1 MSIFDK
7 FPFTNTHEINLDWV
21 LSTMKECVAKVETAV
36 EKIATLTANFLPAKK
51 NSLGGYDVSNA
62 VNLTGRA
69 HAVKPT
75 GDDKA
80 EIATAGYCD
89 DQLQAAKEFTNTT
102 VSAAVTASETKMGA
116 KIKNEALP
124 ARKSTSGAD
133 RYIVSTAT
141 EFDGSPQVP
150 SNIGDPGHGDVGR
163 WSDSLKLLTTS
174 MTSPVLTVSKELA
187 NSRINFNDQTFD
199 FGMAL
204 NLRFWATGNPSLV
217 YQTIIT
223 LPTSAE
229 CEEIGNSFLL
239 FGPQLFDK
247 TNGHTIDITAEC
259 QVTVGNRLT
268 RTQQNS
274 AGSCLSVRIVAVSAG
289 FENNEMYSSVS
300 YTLKPF

>member
-7 FPFTNTHEINLDWV
+7 FPYTNTHEINLDWV
-21 LSTMKECVAKVETAV
+21 LSAMKECVAKVETAV
-36 EKIATLTANFLPAKK
+36 EKIATLTENFLPAKK

-62 VNLTGRA
+62 VNLTGKA

-124 ARKSTSGAD
+124 ARKSTSGAN

-150 SNIGDPGHGDVGR
+150 SHIGDPGHGDAGR

-174 MTSPVLTVSKELA
+174 MNSPVLTTTKQPA
-187 NSRINFNDQTFD
+187 SRTIDFAEQSFD
-199 FGMAL
+199 FGMSL
-204 NLRFWATGNPSLV
+204 VFRFWATGTPEELF
-217 YQTIIT
+217 QTVLP
-223 LPTSAE
+223 LPTAQELETIGNIFAFTGGTLVDITTGEQIIIGGE
-229 CEEIGNSFLL
+229 CEVS
-239 FGPQLFDK
+239 
-247 TNGHTIDITAEC
+247 
-259 QVTVGNRLT
+259 VGNMLT
-268 RTQQNS
+268 RTQQTI
-274 AGSCLSVRIVAVSAG
+274 AGSCIKVRLSATSAG
-289 FENNEMYSSVS
+289 FANNEKYSDVS

>member
-62 VNLTGRA
+62 VNLTGKA

-89 DQLQAAKEFTNTT
+89 DQLLAAKEFTNTT
-102 VSAAVTASETKMGA
+102 VTAAVSASETKMAA
-116 KIKNEALP
+116 KIRDEALP
-124 ARKSTSGAD
+124 ARKSTSGAS

-174 MTSPVLTVSKELA
+174 MTSPILTVSKELA
-187 NSRINFNDQTFD
+187 SPRITIPAQTYD
-199 FGMAL
+199 FGMTL
-204 NLRFWATGNPSLV
+204 NLRFWATGNPNLI

-223 LPTSAE
+223 LPTSQE
-229 CEEIGNSFLL
+229 CNEIGNSFVL
-239 FGPQLFDK
+239 FGPQLFEE
-247 TNGHTIDITAEC
+247 TTGNTIDIAAEC
-259 QVTVGNRLT
+259 EVNVGSRLT
-268 RTQQNS
+268 RTRQNI
-274 AGSCLSVRIVAVSAG
+274 AGPCLSVKIIATSEG
-289 FENNEMYSSVS
+289 FTNSETYSNVS

>member
-21 LSTMKECVAKVETAV
+21 LSTMKECVAKVEAAV

-51 NSLGGYDVSNA
+51 NSLGGYDVSEA
-62 VNLTGRA
+62 VNLTGTA

-75 GDDKA
+75 GSDA
-80 EIATAGYCD
+80 AAIATAGYCD
-89 DQLQAAKEFTNTT
+89 EQLQAAKEFTN
-102 VSAAVTASETKMGA
+102 AAVTAAVSASETKMAA
-116 KIKNEALP
+116 KIEDEALP
-124 ARKSTSGAD
+124 ARKSTSGAN

-150 SNIGDPGHGDVGR
+150 SNIGDVGKGTAGR

-174 MTSPVLTVSKELA
+174 MDSAVLTATKTLESNTITLA
-187 NSRINFNDQTFD
+187 SQNFD
-199 FGMAL
+199 FGMSL
-204 NLRFWATGNPSLV
+204 NLRFWATGTPNIV

-223 LPTSAE
+223 LPTSQE
-229 CEEIGNSFLL
+229 SDEIGNAFVL
-239 FGPQLFDK
+239 FSPQLFDE
-247 TNGHTIDITAEC
+247 TNGHTIDVAAEC
-259 QVTVGNRLT
+259 EVSAGNRLT

-274 AGSCLSVRIVAVSAG
+274 AGACLSVTVKLIGEG
-289 FENNEMYSSVS
+289 FKNSETYSSVS

>member
-21 LSTMKECVAKVETAV
+21 LSAMKECVAKVETAV

-62 VNLTGRA
+62 VNLTGKA

-89 DQLQAAKEFTNTT
+89 DQLAAANDFTNTT
-102 VSAAVTASETKMGA
+102 VSAAVTASETKMTA
-116 KIKNEALP
+116 KIKDEALP
-124 ARKSTSGAD
+124 ARKSTSGTN

-150 SNIGDPGHGDVGR
+150 SHIGDPGHGDAGR

-174 MTSPVLTVSKELA
+174 MNSPVLTATKQLTSATIDFAEQL
-187 NSRINFNDQTFD
+187 FD
-199 FGMAL
+199 FGMSL
-204 NLRFWATGNPSLV
+204 VLRFWATGNPELIF
-217 YQTIIT
+217 QTVLS
-223 LPTSAE
+223 LPTAQEAE
-229 CEEIGNSFLL
+229 AVGNVFFLNCAIL
-239 FGPQLFDK
+239 HEPTSDQQI
-247 TNGHTIDITAEC
+247 NIVAEC

-268 RTQQNS
+268 RTRQIS
-274 AGSCLSVRIVAVSAG
+274 AGACLNVKLGATCPG
-289 FENNEMYSSVS
+289 FSNNETYSSVS